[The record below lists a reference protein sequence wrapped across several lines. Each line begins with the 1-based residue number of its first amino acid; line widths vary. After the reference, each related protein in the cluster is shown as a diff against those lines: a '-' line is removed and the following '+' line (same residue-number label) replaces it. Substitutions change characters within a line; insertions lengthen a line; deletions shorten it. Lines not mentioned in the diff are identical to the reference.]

1 LVRAPLWL
9 IVVLILAAVGIG
21 VYGYFTTPL
30 PFGLSSVVRT
40 PGGEAGAAP
49 TPIASAAPAGVR
61 TAAGQPLVLGAT
73 SVVVQSIQR
82 NVDLAAN
89 GRGGPVGSFTVV
101 DIVLQNAGTEP
112 LTPKAADFR
121 LMDDRG
127 RSYAIDS
134 EATRS
139 INSTGKRRV
148 LFDASVP
155 PTGTLNTMLAFETPA
170 DANAFLL
177 RVNLGY
183 GDLELPR

>member
-1 LVRAPLWL
+1 LIRVPYWL
-9 IVVLILAAVGIG
+9 IAVLMLAAIGIG

-30 PFGLSSVVRT
+30 PFGLASVIHT
-40 PGGEAGAAP
+40 PGGDVGGTP
-49 TPIASAAPAGVR
+49 TPSGSTAR
-61 TAAGQPLVLGAT
+61 TGARTPAGQPLILGAT
-73 SVVVQSIQR
+73 SVIVQSIQR

-89 GRGGPVGSFTVV
+89 SRGGPAGSFTVL
-101 DIVLQNAGTEP
+101 DIVVQNAGTEP
-112 LTPKAADFR
+112 LTPKPSDFR

-139 INSTGKRRV
+139 VNSTGKRRL

-155 PTGTLNTMLAFETPA
+155 PSGSLNTLLAFETPV
-170 DANAFLL
+170 DANALVL

-183 GDLELPR
+183 GDVELPR